1 MITWKRKNKKLYESF
16 LLLHV
21 PPIRV
26 IVDFPRFAGDN
37 AVFLST
43 YLAGER
49 MDIPSVQE
57 QIHAWIESRQFG
69 QLKAALMGMD
79 VHDVTDLL
87 GHLRDAQELG
97 VAFRMLPTD
106 RAAEVLSELELEQ
119 QEDLLTTLSSS
130 LVSDILNEMPPD
142 DRTELLEELP
152 GQLAQRLMSQLPGD
166 QRAIAMSLLAYPEDS
181 IGRLMTPEYVA
192 VRKHWTVEQ
201 VLRQI
206 RRMAGRRETIYV
218 VYVVDNDWRL
228 LDDLNLENI
237 VRAEPEQQV
246 SELMDGLCSS
256 LVATDD
262 QEMAVEA
269 FKKYDTLALPVVD
282 RQGTLVGIVTFD
294 DVMDVQEEESTED
307 MQRMAG
313 MTPIEESYL
322 SASFAQMLRKRL
334 PWLGVLMLVE
344 TLAVMVLKGYDA
356 LLATLSLFMPLI
368 NATAGNTGN
377 QVASLM
383 IRSFA
388 VAEITPRDW
397 WRVLLRELVRGL
409 CMGVVLAV
417 LAGGIVIPFG
427 LEHSWAVAF
436 AVSMAMLAAVAL
448 ANMLGAMLPF
458 VFQRIGVDPAVT
470 SGPFIACLM
479 DVGSILIFF
488 SIASSVLHIV
498 E

>member
-1 MITWKRKNKKLYESF
+1 
-16 LLLHV
+16 
-21 PPIRV
+21 
-26 IVDFPRFAGDN
+26 
-37 AVFLST
+37 
-43 YLAGER
+43 
-49 MDIPSVQE
+49 
-57 QIHAWIESRQFG
+57 
-69 QLKAALMGMD
+69 
-79 VHDVTDLL
+79 
-87 GHLRDAQELG
+87 
-97 VAFRMLPTD
+97 
-106 RAAEVLSELELEQ
+106 
-119 QEDLLTTLSSS
+119 
-130 LVSDILNEMPPD
+130 
-142 DRTELLEELP
+142 
-152 GQLAQRLMSQLPGD
+152 
-166 QRAIAMSLLAYPEDS
+166 
-181 IGRLMTPEYVA
+181 
-192 VRKHWTVEQ
+192 
-201 VLRQI
+201 
-206 RRMAGRRETIYV
+206 
-218 VYVVDNDWRL
+218 
-228 LDDLNLENI
+228 
-237 VRAEPEQQV
+237 
-246 SELMDGLCSS
+246 
-256 LVATDD
+256 
-262 QEMAVEA
+262 
-269 FKKYDTLALPVVD
+269 
-282 RQGTLVGIVTFD
+282 
-294 DVMDVQEEESTED
+294 
-307 MQRMAG
+307 
-313 MTPIEESYL
+313 
-322 SASFAQMLRKRL
+322 MLRKRL